1 MKRDGLKSFVKGIQ
15 PLGLLLLFQWSL
27 GAQALQ
33 LLPANPHYFKYKN
46 KNIVLMGSG
55 EHYGA
60 LVNTAFDLEAYFNT
74 LKNDGLNHTR
84 VFMGAY
90 FEKPGAF
97 GIEKNTL
104 APRAEHML
112 LPWASL
118 DGKYD
123 LSRWNEA
130 YFNRLHQLMALAEKA
145 GVIVELTLFSSYY
158 GAGWEY
164 HPFHANNNRQGLDAK
179 LDYRKAHTLENGKL
193 RQYQE
198 TYVRK
203 LVEELNAYDHFY
215 FEIQNEPWADIRD
228 TLIVWN
234 QNFRQEEL
242 KSPGNFWKNTIEI
255 PSELSL
261 DWHRAVSG
269 WIRDEEK
276 NRPKKH
282 LISHNIANFKL
293 PVPVTDPHISI
304 FNFHYAFP
312 EAVDL
317 NYKLNKVIGFNETG
331 FAGSQDAIY
340 RRQAWRFMMSGG
352 GLFSH
357 LDYSFS
363 VDHPDGTD
371 TLQKAPGGGSPA
383 LRKQLFFLR
392 SFLENMNLASLKP
405 DKNFVYHIE
414 GAFGWSMQD
423 DRRYALYL
431 ESVSSKPA
439 KVQLL
444 LRPGNYQADWYDVSN
459 GRMMHSEPPRPVKKW
474 YESMAPAGTADL
486 VLLLKK
492 LN

>member
-1 MKRDGLKSFVKGIQ
+1 MKRDGHKSLLRGIR
-15 PLGLLLLFQWSL
+15 PFCLLVLFQCSL
-27 GAQALQ
+27 RAQSLQ

-46 KNIVLMGSG
+46 RNIVLVGSG

-60 LVNTAFDLEAYFNT
+60 LMNTAFDLEAYFTT
-74 LKNDGLNHTR
+74 LKNDGLNQTR

-104 APRAEHML
+104 APRPENTL
-112 LPWASL
+112 LPWTSQ

-130 YFNRLHQLMALAEKA
+130 YFKRLHQMMALAEKA
-145 GVIVELTLFSSYY
+145 GVIVEVTLFSSYY

-164 HPFHANNNRQGLDAK
+164 HPFHANNNIHGLDAE
-179 LDYRKAHTLENGKL
+179 LNYRKAHTLENGNL
-193 RQYQE
+193 LQYQE
-198 TYVRK
+198 IYVRK

-234 QNFRQEEL
+234 QNFKQEEL

-261 DWHRAVSG
+261 DWHRTVSE

-276 NRPKKH
+276 NRPQKH
-282 LISHNIANFKL
+282 LISHNVANFKL
-293 PVPVTDPHISI
+293 PVPVTDPNISI

-317 NYKLNKVIGFNETG
+317 NYKLNKAIGFNETG
-331 FAGSQDAIY
+331 FAGNQDAIY

-392 SFLENMNLASLKP
+392 TFLENMNLASLRP
-405 DKNFVYHIE
+405 DKNYVYHIE
-414 GAFGWSMQD
+414 GAFSWAMQD

-431 ESVSSKPA
+431 ESVSSNPA

-444 LRPGNYQADWYDVSN
+444 LRPGNYLAEWFDVSN
-459 GRMMHSEPPRPVKKW
+459 GRKLHSEPVRPVKKW
-474 YESMAPAGTADL
+474 YESKAPAGMVDL

-492 LN
+492 VN